1 MTTPSAL
8 AGIRVLDLATPAAEI
23 AGRVFADLGAEVIK
37 IEPPGG
43 CASRRTPPFDLGKEG
58 DPEGSLYWRAF
69 GLGKK
74 SVVLDLERAD
84 ERARFLGLVRG
95 ADVLIESF
103 TPGTLDALGLG
114 YEALRRENESLL
126 HVSVTPFG
134 QSGPDAK
141 SPASDLTLA
150 AAGGLLNMQ
159 GDRDR
164 PPVPIGW
171 PETSHHGAV
180 QAAADAILAL
190 WERRRTGLGQ
200 QLDSSMQAAV
210 VWTLLFATG
219 HSTLYG
225 EDTPGWGAKRS
236 EPPPQLLPG
245 LVDPEHGALQGRLRG
260 DDARARRSG
269 RAQPRQ
275 PDALRRASTTRS
287 TPTSRNATGAPGSS
301 SSAAASSRR
310 PTSRAA
316 SLSSSPSSARAP
328 RPSCT
333 SAR

>member
-1 MTTPSAL
+1 MPAPRAL
-8 AGIRVLDLATPAAEI
+8 DGIRVLDLATPAAES
-23 AGRVFADLGAEVIK
+23 AGLVLADLGAEVIK

-43 CASRRTPPFDLGKEG
+43 CESRRTPPFAHGKEG
-58 DPEGSLYWRAF
+58 DPEGSLYWRVY

-74 SVVLDLERAD
+74 SVVLDLELEGD
-84 ERARFLGLVRG
+84 RARFLELARS

-114 YEALRRENESLL
+114 YEALRKENPALL
-126 HVSVTPFG
+126 YVSVTPFG
-134 QSGPDAK
+134 QSGPEAA

-164 PPVPIGW
+164 PPVPICW
-171 PETSHHGAV
+171 PEASHHGAV

-190 WERRRTGLGQ
+190 WGRRRSGLGQ
-200 QLDSSMQAAV
+200 RLDSSMQAAV

-225 EDTPGWGAKRS
+225 EDTPGWGEKRS
-236 EPPPQLLPG
+236 EPAPQLLPG
-245 LVDPEHGALQGRLRG
+245 LVIPNMARCKDGFVAMTLVLGEVGARSFGSLMRFAAENGALEP
-260 DDARARRSG
+260 DIAARDWSTWLQQLVG
-269 RAQPRQ
+269 GKLTPPEIVRAFDQLV
-275 PDALRRASTTRS
+275 AFLGTR
-287 TPTSRNATGAPGSS
+287 TKPI
-301 SSAAASSRR
+301 
-310 PTSRAA
+310 
-316 SLSSSPSSARAP
+316 
-328 RPSCT
+328 CT